1 MALDSARLHLPVA
14 LLVIT
19 VLTGAAAPARAVELT
34 SLTIEPGDTVLN
46 GRRAA
51 AQLIA
56 TGHYADG
63 SLRDLTHVAEWGS
76 AAPAVVAV
84 EAGGYV
90 TPHGDGR
97 AEVVARFGSVEARTT
112 IEVRGTASAQPVR
125 FEHEVLPALTKA
137 GCNQGACHGTPT
149 GKNGFRLILRG
160 YDPELD
166 FRTLTREADAR
177 RVDRLIPEASLILLK
192 GSGAV
197 THQGGQRF
205 TPLSLPYR
213 ILRDWVAEGLHSDPA
228 GSPALDHIEVTPTA
242 RVLDAPARSQQLV
255 VRAHFRDGSV
265 RDVTRLARYAAS
277 DETLADVDSFGQ
289 ARRKKRGEVTVLIHY
304 ESQVATSRLVFL
316 EPVPGFAWTDPP
328 ANNFVDRHVFDKLKL
343 LRIKP
348 SDLCDD
354 ATFARRVFLDVIGVP
369 PTPDELRAFLADHR
383 AEKRSRL
390 IDDLLK
396 RPEYVDFWALK
407 WSDRLGCNQRFT
419 GLKGAYSYHRWI
431 RDQVAANVPL
441 DRFVRAIITAKGPN
455 YTNPPSS
462 FYRRIRTPDEAA
474 ESVSQLFLGVRLQC
488 AKCHNHVAERWTQD
502 DYYSFAAFFS
512 QVRYKK
518 GPQFFE
524 LYNKEETVYLDPSGE
539 VVQPRTRA
547 TMAPKALAT
556 RAATIAEGEDRR
568 EALAEWLVAP
578 SNPFFAK
585 ASVNRLWYHV
595 FGRGIVDPVDD
606 IRDSNP
612 PASAELLQALADD
625 FVAHRF
631 DAQHT
636 LRTILNSRTYQL
648 ASTPNPFNADDARYF
663 SHATVRLLS
672 AEQLLDAA
680 SQATEV
686 PEALFHLPPGTRAAQ
701 VPDGE
706 LAHPFLR
713 TFGQPPRSVAC
724 ECERASDST
733 LEQALQVVGGRTL
746 HAKIVAP
753 NNRIGRLLKA
763 GADNTH
769 VVDELFLATLGRFP
783 SAEERGL
790 AIARFDAPA
799 ADRRRAA
806 EDLLWSLFN
815 HPEFLFQH

>member
-1 MALDSARLHLPVA
+1 MAIDSARLPLAAVA
-14 LLVIT
+14 IMLSL
-19 VLTGAAAPARAVELT
+19 GADAPATNTGPT
-34 SLTIEPGDTVLN
+34 SLTIESGATVLV
-46 GRRAA
+46 GRRAS
-51 AQLIA
+51 AQLVA
-56 TGHYADG
+56 TGRYADG
-63 SLRDLTHVAEWGS
+63 STRDLTHEAEWVS
-76 AAPAVVAV
+76 VAPSVVAV
-84 EAGGYV
+84 DANGYA
-90 TPHGDGR
+90 TPKGDGR
-97 AEVVARFGSVEARTT
+97 GEVVARLGSVEARVT
-112 IEVRGTASAQPVR
+112 IEVRQAAGALPIH

-149 GKNGFRLILRG
+149 GKNGFRLSLRG
-160 YDPELD
+160 YDPALD

-177 RVDRLIPEASLILLK
+177 RTNRLDPDASLVLLK

-205 TPLSLPYR
+205 TPQSLPYR
-213 ILRDWVAEGLHSDPA
+213 VLRDWVAEGLRPTPE
-228 GSPALDHIEVTPTA
+228 GSPALDHIEVTPTD
-242 RVLDAPARSQQLV
+242 RVLDDPACSQQLA

-265 RDVTRLARYAAS
+265 KDITRLARYAAS
-277 DETLADVDSFGQ
+277 DETLADIDTFGRV
-289 ARRKKRGEVTVLIHY
+289 RRKKRGEVTVLVHY

-316 EPVPGFAWTDPP
+316 EPVPGFAWVDPP
-328 ANNFVDRHVFDKLKL
+328 AHNFVDRHLFAKLKL

-348 SDLCDD
+348 SELADD
-354 ATFARRVFLDVIGVP
+354 ATFARRVFLDVIGLP
-369 PTPDELRAFLADHR
+369 PTPDELRAFLDDKGAD
-383 AEKRSRL
+383 KRGRL
-390 IDDLLK
+390 IDALLA

-419 GLKGAYSYHRWI
+419 GFKGAYSYHRWI

-441 DRFVRAIITAKGPN
+441 DQFVRAIVTAKGPN
-455 YTNPPSS
+455 YTNPPAS

-502 DYYSFAAFFS
+502 DYYGFAAFFS

-547 TMAPKALAT
+547 TMPPKALAT
-556 RAATIAEGEDRR
+556 GAAKVAEGQDRR
-568 EALAEWLVAP
+568 EALADWLVTP

-585 ASVNRLWYHV
+585 AAVNRLWYHV

-625 FVAHRF
+625 FVAHGF
-631 DAQHT
+631 DAKHT
-636 LRTILNSRTYQL
+636 LRTILNSRAYQL
-648 ASTPNPFNADDARYF
+648 ASTPNAFNADDARYF
-663 SHATVRLLS
+663 SHASVRLLS

-680 SQATEV
+680 SQATGVAER
-686 PEALFHLPPGTRAAQ
+686 LFHLPPGTRAAQ

-706 LAHPFLR
+706 FAHPFLR

-733 LEQALQVVGGRTL
+733 LEQALQIVGGRTL

-753 NNRIGRLLKA
+753 ENRIGRLLKA
-763 GADNTH
+763 GADNSKLA
-769 VVDELFLATLGRFP
+769 DELFLATLGRFP
-783 SAEERGL
+783 STDERAL
-790 AIARFDAPA
+790 ALARFDAPS
-799 ADRRRAA
+799 ADRRRVA